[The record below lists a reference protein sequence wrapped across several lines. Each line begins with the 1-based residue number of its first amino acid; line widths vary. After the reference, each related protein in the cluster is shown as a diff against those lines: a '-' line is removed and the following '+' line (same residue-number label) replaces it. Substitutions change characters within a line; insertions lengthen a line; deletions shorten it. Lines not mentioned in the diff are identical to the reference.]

1 MTTVVSFRYIQ
12 VFLTAKCGFDKVGGG
27 GWSSG
32 QNRINPGCKKLTE
45 GSKQF
50 DRKKNPLYQK
60 FEWYSEANFTVASE
74 YYGELKLFLIK
85 VLKSEEGSYL
95 PYRKELQQLLKFL
108 KRIW

>member
-1 MTTVVSFRYIQ
+1 MDRIESIKDVKSLLKAVSNSIE
-12 VFLTAKCGFDKVGGG
+12 K
-27 GWSSG
+27 
-32 QNRINPGCKKLTE
+32 N
-45 GSKQF
+45 
-50 DRKKNPLYQK
+50 NPLYQK

>member
-1 MTTVVSFRYIQ
+1 MVRIESIQ
-12 VFLTAKCGFDKVGGG
+12 DVKNLLKAV
-27 GWSSG
+27 
-32 QNRINPGCKKLTE
+32 
-45 GSKQF
+45 
-50 DRKKNPLYQK
+50 RKKKKKNNPLHQK

-85 VLKSEEGSYL
+85 VLKSEKGSYL

>member
-1 MTTVVSFRYIQ
+1 MVRIESIQDVKSLLKAVSNSIEKSDPLHQ
-12 VFLTAKCGFDKVGGG
+12 
-27 GWSSG
+27 
-32 QNRINPGCKKLTE
+32 
-45 GSKQF
+45 QF
-50 DRKKNPLYQK
+50 K
-60 FEWYSEANFTVASE
+60 WYSEANFTVASE